1 MNTLNNTNEIIRYM
15 ENCKHF
21 NIIKI
26 HNNFSKIDIDIDEN
40 NGSVIKM
47 KYGLIYHTMS
57 YCTEIQIKFTKN
69 NLLYFVKYDKIKPNT
84 FDTSII
90 NCLNLDF
97 SFKNIL
103 REHDQDKKISG
114 SETRNNTYLYCYDLI
129 TVNILSCIYNIDKK
143 TQNIQIIFPTIA
155 SSVVT
160 ELLYI
165 FSYLCNE
172 LYLEKNGDWLKD
184 SFIMCG
190 IGIDKEKLK
199 QLKSDLENSIKFTE
213 KTRTK
218 NINKIIDNV
227 TNESFKINI
236 SKYNLLIQNICS
248 TFWNI
253 IFSNYKDN
261 EIERSDNVWK
271 IYDALLKI

>member
-1 MNTLNNTNEIIRYM
+1 MNILNNINEITGYM

-26 HNNFSKIDIDIDEN
+26 YNNFSKIDIDIDEN
-40 NGSVIKM
+40 NSSVIKM
-47 KYGLIYHTMS
+47 KYGLIYHSMS
-57 YCTEIQIKFTKN
+57 YCTEIQINFKDT
-69 NLLYFVKYDKIKPNT
+69 LLYFVKYDKIKSNT

-103 REHDQDKKISG
+103 RGHSQDKKISG

-129 TVNILSCIYNIDKK
+129 TVDILSCIYNIDKK

-160 ELLYI
+160 EMIYI

-199 QLKSDLENSIKFTE
+199 QLKSELENSIKFTE
-213 KTRTK
+213 KNRTK
-218 NINKIIDNV
+218 KLVKLLDNV
-227 TNESFKINI
+227 TNDEFKFNI

-253 IFSNYKDN
+253 IFSNVKNN
-261 EIERSDNVWK
+261 EIERIDNIWK
-271 IYDALLKI
+271 MYDTLLKI